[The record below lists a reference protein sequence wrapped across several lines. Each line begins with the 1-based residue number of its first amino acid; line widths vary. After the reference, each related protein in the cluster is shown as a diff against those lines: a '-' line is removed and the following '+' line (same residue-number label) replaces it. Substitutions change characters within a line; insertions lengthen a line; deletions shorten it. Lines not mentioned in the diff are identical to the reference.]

1 MKYRAILGVSVAIP
15 LMIFMCWLCD
25 LSASDA
31 SRMPGLRA
39 ASAIVSEIYVV
50 KGVGVSHV
58 LAM

>member
-1 MKYRAILGVSVAIP
+1 MKYVPFGAKCGGINEDL
-15 LMIFMCWLCD
+15 MCWPCD

-39 ASAIVSEIYVV
+39 ASAIVSEFYVIQW
-50 KGVGVSHV
+50 VGASHV

>member
-1 MKYRAILGVSVAIP
+1 MSLV
-15 LMIFMCWLCD
+15 IFLCWLCD

-39 ASAIVSEIYVV
+39 ASAIFSQFYVIQW
-50 KGVGVSHV
+50 VGVPHV